1 MVDKNIRHFIGR
13 RKFLGMAAGAAA
25 LSMVSMSAFS
35 DKVKTKARIVVLG
48 AGAGGLSIANRLAK
62 RLDGA
67 TITIVDGRKQHWYQP
82 GFMLIASGV
91 KSPSYSISSASDWL
105 ARDIDLVEEYAS
117 EIDAEAKYI
126 VTASGKKLSYD
137 YLVVASGVI
146 LDWEKVEGFDLNLVG
161 KEGIATVYAG
171 PEQAAKSYQA
181 LSKFTDNG
189 GDGLFLRPAGAI
201 KCGAAPLKY
210 TLIADDIARKKG
222 TRGKTEITYAASG
235 RGLIGIPEA
244 NARVKEIFAERGVN
258 VVHEHVIKAVDHGK
272 KIATFSVE
280 KTFDNP
286 DGRVELPYDFIHVIP
301 PQRAADVIIN
311 SPLPSPKKKQGWIE
325 VDKHNLRHV
334 RYPEIFGI
342 GDAASVPTGKGASA
356 VKWMAPVVEDHLVA
370 QIAGKEGTKSYNGY
384 AGCPLITGIG
394 KALLIEND
402 YTKELTPTFPGIIDP
417 MEELWASWLVKFS
430 MKPAYYAMLRG
441 RA

>member
-1 MVDKNIRHFIGR
+1 MIDKNMKHFIGR
-13 RKFLGMAAGAAA
+13 RKFLGMIAGGAA
-25 LSMVSMSAFS
+25 LSMMSMSAFS
-35 DKVKTKARIVVLG
+35 DKVKTKAKIVVIG
-48 AGAGGLSIANRLAK
+48 AGAGGLSIANRLNK

-67 TITIVDGRKQHWYQP
+67 TITIIDGHKQHWYQP

-91 KSPSYSISSASDWL
+91 KSPNYSISSASDWTS
-105 ARDIDLVEEYAS
+105 RGIDLVEEYAA

-126 VTASGKKLSYD
+126 VTASGKKVPYD

-146 LDWEKVEGFDLNLVG
+146 LDWEKIEGFDLSLVG
-161 KEGIATVYAG
+161 REGVAAVYAG

-189 GDGLFLRPAGAI
+189 GQALFPRPAGAI

-210 TLIADDIARKKG
+210 TLITDDFTRKKD
-222 TRGKTEITYAASG
+222 TREKTEITYAASG

-244 NARVKEIFAERGVN
+244 NARVKEIFAEREVN
-258 VVHEHVIKAVDHGK
+258 VVYEHVIKSVDHGK
-272 KIATFSVE
+272 KTASFSVPT
-280 KTFDNP
+280 TFDNP
-286 DGRVELPYDFIHVIP
+286 EGKVELPYDFIHVIP
-301 PQRAADVIIN
+301 PQRVADVILN
-311 SPLPSPKKKQGWIE
+311 SPLPSKSKQGWVE

-334 RYPEIFGI
+334 RYPEIFSI
-342 GDAASVPTGKGASA
+342 GDVSGTPTGKGASA

-370 QIAGKEGTKSYNGY
+370 QIAGKEGTRIYNGY

-402 YTKELTPTFPGIIDP
+402 YTQELTPTFPGIIDP
-417 MEELWASWLVKFS
+417 MEELWASWLIKVA

-441 RA
+441 KA